1 MVEQFNIDMSR
12 PLFLYLAITL
22 SFRLIM
28 KILLS
33 LLLFISVT
41 SHATDFYKVPNVQNV
56 SLKAMIKDSDSS
68 VLIVGY
74 VGTPISRGI
83 IVRTDLSGDTIWSR
97 SFEDSLAVRFM
108 SVALSFDSSRIII
121 VGNIKDSIN
130 HHSGLIINLDRAGN
144 IQWQKKYSNNLLSYG
159 FDDISFI
166 SNSTFAVTTDQDVD
180 PAGLVIMF
188 DSAGQS
194 LRAYG
199 GCLKCDFAAPILLS
213 DGNLFISG
221 SEEDLML
228 INTSMNFGEK
238 IDTSLTVI
246 YWANRY
252 SRFTNNAYGNAGKKG
267 LALADGG
274 FIFSNASIT
283 EFSMSCTTYRVD
295 SSGHVLWSID
305 GGPYIGNFLNGDYIF
320 SNNNYYGG
328 AAGFIRMD
336 QIALGY
342 INYSSS
348 DGIDC
353 AGLVTDN
360 GSILGISSGSFFR
373 FDSVSCNMF
382 NLNVISDSAYNFPV
396 DPISATG
403 FGFFNFNSFSTHLFS
418 SPGINFY
425 QDCSINEVKENTKK
439 LINVFP
445 NPAEGKIK
453 IELDKNIFS
462 IATIRVTDVMGRICV
477 DEKLSLPENGLLEFD
492 MSDFPKGIYFIEIS
506 AAQYSATSKLVLE

>member
-1 MVEQFNIDMSR
+1 
-12 PLFLYLAITL
+12 
-22 SFRLIM
+22 M

-33 LLLFISVT
+33 LLLFISA
-41 SHATDFYKVPNVQNV
+41 SLHASDFYKVPNVQNV
-56 SLKAMIKDSDSS
+56 ALKAMIKDSDSS

-74 VGTPISRGI
+74 IGTPISRGI

-97 SFEDSLAVRFM
+97 SFEDILAVRFM

-130 HHSGLIINLDRAGN
+130 HHSGLIINLDRSGN
-144 IQWQKKYSNNLLSYG
+144 IQWQKKYSKNLLSYG
-159 FDDISFI
+159 FDDISFL

-180 PAGLVIMF
+180 PAGLIILF
-188 DSAGQS
+188 DSTGQS

-221 SEEDLML
+221 SEDDYVSN
-228 INTSMNFGEK
+228 NTSMNIGLK
-238 IDTSLTVI
+238 MDTSLTVV
-246 YWANRY
+246 YWANTY
-252 SRFTNNAYGNAGKKG
+252 NRFTTDTYGNAGKKG
-267 LALADGG
+267 LALDDGG
-274 FIFSNASIT
+274 FIFSNVSIT

-328 AAGFIRMD
+328 TANFIRMD
-336 QIALGY
+336 QIALGF
-342 INYSSS
+342 INYRSS
-348 DGIDC
+348 DGMDC

-373 FDSVSCNMF
+373 FDSVNCNMF
-382 NLNVISDSAYNFPV
+382 NLNVNSDSAYNFPV

-403 FGFFNFNSFSTHLFS
+403 FGFFNFNSVSTHLFS

-425 QDCSINEVKENTKK
+425 QDCSINEVNKNTKK

-453 IELDKNIFS
+453 IELDENIFS
-462 IATIRVTDVMGRICV
+462 SGTIHVTDIIGRIRV
-477 DEKLSLPENGLLEFD
+477 DEKLIVSDNGLLEFD
-492 MSDFPKGIYFIEIS
+492 LSDFPKGIYFIQIS
-506 AAQYSATSKLVLE
+506 GTQYSETSKLVLE

>member
-166 SNSTFAVTTDQDVD
+166 SNSTD
-180 PAGLVIMF
+180 
-188 DSAGQS
+188 
-194 LRAYG
+194 R
-199 GCLKCDFAAPILLS
+199 K
-213 DGNLFISG
+213 
-221 SEEDLML
+221 
-228 INTSMNFGEK
+228 
-238 IDTSLTVI
+238 
-246 YWANRY
+246 
-252 SRFTNNAYGNAGKKG
+252 
-267 LALADGG
+267 
-274 FIFSNASIT
+274 
-283 EFSMSCTTYRVD
+283 
-295 SSGHVLWSID
+295 
-305 GGPYIGNFLNGDYIF
+305 
-320 SNNNYYGG
+320 
-328 AAGFIRMD
+328 
-336 QIALGY
+336 
-342 INYSSS
+342 
-348 DGIDC
+348 
-353 AGLVTDN
+353 
-360 GSILGISSGSFFR
+360 
-373 FDSVSCNMF
+373 SV
-382 NLNVISDSAYNFPV
+382 V
-396 DPISATG
+396 
-403 FGFFNFNSFSTHLFS
+403 
-418 SPGINFY
+418 
-425 QDCSINEVKENTKK
+425 
-439 LINVFP
+439 
-445 NPAEGKIK
+445 
-453 IELDKNIFS
+453 
-462 IATIRVTDVMGRICV
+462 
-477 DEKLSLPENGLLEFD
+477 
-492 MSDFPKGIYFIEIS
+492 
-506 AAQYSATSKLVLE
+506 